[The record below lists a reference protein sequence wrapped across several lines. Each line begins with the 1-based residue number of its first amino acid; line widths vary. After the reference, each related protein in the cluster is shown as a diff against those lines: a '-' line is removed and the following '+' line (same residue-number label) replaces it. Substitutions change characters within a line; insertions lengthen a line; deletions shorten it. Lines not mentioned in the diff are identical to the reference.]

1 MIYIMYIVTSQH
13 FFINVCLNNLM
24 LLKLLNIPLLLSAT
38 YVYVCYKSDLVN
50 VIFSHSQVL
59 FCVMQVVM
67 TIIVAFILDAFVFRM
82 NYSRKNRE
90 PLDDPEGSKCLESR
104 SFDDM
109 FNKMGMTEIS
119 NTKMCVF

>member
-1 MIYIMYIVTSQH
+1 MIYIRYIVNSE
-13 FFINVCLNNLM
+13 FFLLSLNNLM
-24 LLKLLNIPLLLSAT
+24 LLKLLNVPLLLSAT
-38 YVYVCYKSDLVN
+38 YKSDLVIL
-50 VIFSHSQVL
+50 IFSHSQVL

-109 FNKMGMTEIS
+109 FNQMGLTEIS
-119 NTKMCVF
+119 NTKMGVL

>member
-1 MIYIMYIVTSQH
+1 ML
-13 FFINVCLNNLM
+13 CLNSLM
-24 LLKLLNIPLLLSAT
+24 LLKLLNVPLLLSAT
-38 YVYVCYKSDLVN
+38 YLCVCYKSDLV
-50 VIFSHSQVL
+50 ILL

-109 FNKMGMTEIS
+109 FNKMSLTERS
-119 NTKMCVF
+119 NTKMGVL